1 MLLATILSASVHRM
15 TSAARQGKHPHTVCD
30 GLFALGLAERLAING
45 MIAGQTIP
53 QYTPDA
59 WLGNLHKLRM
69 EIITQVRL
77 FGIDAEDAY
86 FQHTVSGKP
95 MVLEAVDTLV
105 TAVGHTP
112 NTELEKP
119 LIQPGIPHQ
128 LIGGSLSPRTTEE
141 AILEGLRV
149 GATL

>member
-1 MLLATILSASVHRM
+1 MMLLATILSASVHRM

-69 EIITQVRL
+69 EIIT
-77 FGIDAEDAY
+77 
-86 FQHTVSGKP
+86 
-95 MVLEAVDTLV
+95 
-105 TAVGHTP
+105 
-112 NTELEKP
+112 
-119 LIQPGIPHQ
+119 
-128 LIGGSLSPRTTEE
+128 
-141 AILEGLRV
+141 
-149 GATL
+149 